1 MFEIS
6 CFHKW
11 SGFVSCKFHKIFK
24 SDFNWTFV
32 MLSLSTAVENG
43 HVGSTAS
50 LEMVD
55 AQEVH
60 EGSEPNTRGEY
71 TKWPAVTGVT
81 TDATNSLWG

>member
-1 MFEIS
+1 M
-6 CFHKW
+6 
-11 SGFVSCKFHKIFK
+11 
-24 SDFNWTFV
+24 
-32 MLSLSTAVENG
+32 ENG

-81 TDATNSLWG
+81 TDATKQLVGVEPSLKLEKKNKPQPIFFSRIRH